1 MVRALVAQVK
11 DSVLNFNDWLFSCSL
26 ICLTMQWSS
35 GGLNSTFQY
44 VGFLHVLVRVH
55 NVHWCAS
62 RVTALT
68 KIFAL
73 KIIAASY

>member
-1 MVRALVAQVK
+1 
-11 DSVLNFNDWLFSCSL
+11 
-26 ICLTMQWSS
+26 MQWSS

-68 KIFAL
+68 KIFGL